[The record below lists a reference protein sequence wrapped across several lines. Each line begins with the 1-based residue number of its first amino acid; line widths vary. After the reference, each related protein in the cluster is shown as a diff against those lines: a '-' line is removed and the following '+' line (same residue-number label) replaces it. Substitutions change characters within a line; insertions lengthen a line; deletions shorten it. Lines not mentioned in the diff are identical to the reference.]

1 MMLRLGHSPDPDD
14 AFMFYAL
21 AKGLVDA
28 EGLEFE
34 HILDDIE
41 SLNQRAE
48 KGELEITAMSVHAFA
63 YLHDRYML
71 LPHGASMGDGYG
83 PIIVSRKPMRVEEL
97 ASSRIA
103 VPGLRTSAYLAARLA
118 IGNFQ
123 HVVRPFDE
131 IMEYVQAG
139 EADAGLLIHE
149 GQLTYPGHDLNKV
162 IDLGEWWRQET
173 DGLPLPLGV
182 NCVRRDLP
190 EDVLHKVT
198 RVLARSIDHA
208 LENRAPAVEHSLQY
222 GRGLDHKMADR
233 FVGMYVN
240 ELTQDLGER
249 GRAGID
255 AFLRRGH
262 EAQLIPGPI
271 PLEFASP

>member
-1 MMLRLGHSPDPDD
+1 MHLRLGHSPDPDD

-21 AKGLVDA
+21 AKDLVDA

-48 KGELEITAMSVHAFA
+48 QGELEITALSVHAFA

-83 PIIVSRKPMRVEEL
+83 PILVSRRPMRVADL
-97 ASSRIA
+97 ASSKIA
-103 VPGLRTSAYLAARLA
+103 GPGLRTSAYMGARLA
-118 IGNFQ
+118 IGNFE
-123 HVVRPFDE
+123 HVVVPFDA
-131 IMEYVQAG
+131 IMDYVLAG
-139 EADAGLLIHE
+139 EADVGLLIHE
-149 GQLTYPGHDLNKV
+149 GQLTYAGHDLNKV
-162 IDLGEWWRQET
+162 LDLGEWWRQET

-190 EDVLHKVT
+190 EDMLHKIT
-198 RVLARSIDHA
+198 RVLARSIDYA
-208 LENRAPAVEHSLQY
+208 LEHRAAAVEHSLQF

-249 GRAGID
+249 GRAGV
-255 AFLRRGH
+255 AEFLRRGH
-262 EAQLIPGPI
+262 AAQLIPGPI
-271 PLEFASP
+271 PIEFATP